1 MSYGHLLTHALRELE
16 KATSDY
22 MRQEHIEKAGDTIM
36 ACSIAAAIAGV
47 GSGWLPGAGALIATT
62 AWVASIWTMYVRV
75 NIVLGI
81 KIKDNI
87 LKSLASAFLT
97 NIIASAGTLILYFI
111 AGFALAF
118 IPGLG
123 SLGAVAIDGFIGFV
137 TVYASG
143 LLYIRLLT
151 KVMKGKG
158 EMDLSDVD
166 IDKIVKETTEESNV
180 KDVIK
185 EGKKMFKEAKKKG
198 EFEK

>member
-87 LKSLASAFLT
+87 LK
-97 NIIASAGTLILYFI
+97 IIF
-111 AGFALAF
+111 
-118 IPGLG
+118 
-123 SLGAVAIDGFIGFV
+123 
-137 TVYASG
+137 
-143 LLYIRLLT
+143 
-151 KVMKGKG
+151 
-158 EMDLSDVD
+158 
-166 IDKIVKETTEESNV
+166 
-180 KDVIK
+180 
-185 EGKKMFKEAKKKG
+185 
-198 EFEK
+198 

>member
-1 MSYGHLLTHALRELE
+1 MSYGHLLAHALRELE
-16 KATSDY
+16 KVANDY
-22 MRQEHIEKAGDTIM
+22 MRKEHIEKAGDTIM
-36 ACSIAAAIAGV
+36 ACSVAAAIAGV

-97 NIIASAGTLILYFI
+97 NIIASAGSLILYFI
-111 AGFALAF
+111 AAFAISF
-118 IPGLG
+118 IPGFG
-123 SLGAVAIDGFIGFV
+123 TLGAVTIDGFIGFV

-158 EMDLSDVD
+158 NMDLSDVD
-166 IDKIVKETTEESNV
+166 IKTMVKETTKESNV
-180 KDVIK
+180 KDVLK
-185 EGKKMFKEAKKKG
+185 EGKQMFKESKNKG
-198 EFEK
+198 EFKK